1 MSQFEVDL
9 TMLPLTIPEFAV
21 KFKLE
26 NQSELEL
33 RDSYM
38 IYLTLNRNGHHYGEH
53 EHMSKWYSHQVYIL
67 TKGKY

>member
-1 MSQFEVDL
+1 MSQFQVDL

-26 NQSELEL
+26 NLSELEL

-53 EHMSKWYSHQVYIL
+53 EYMSKWYSHQVYIL

>member
-26 NQSELEL
+26 NQIVTEF
-33 RDSYM
+33 
-38 IYLTLNRNGHHYGEH
+38 LTWEEFN
-53 EHMSKWYSHQVYIL
+53 KYI
-67 TKGKY
+67 KSFKEII

>member
-26 NQSELEL
+26 NLSELEL

-38 IYLTLNRNGHHYGEH
+38 IYLTVNKDRHHYGEH
-53 EHMSKWYSHQVYIL
+53 EYMSKWYSHQAYIL
-67 TKGKY
+67 TKGKS